1 MTEPMPLDSGVMFS
15 LDRQELAS
23 DLSSSYPPD
32 CLLAQAK
39 LGGECFGWAAAVL
52 DLEDRLLGNLH
63 VHILRRS

>member
-39 LGGECFGWAAAVL
+39 LGGECFG
-52 DLEDRLLGNLH
+52 
-63 VHILRRS
+63 